1 VVNFAS
7 QGARDFFRCEDAAV
21 SGSASWRVVCAISCR
36 CGATVFATTAR
47 SRQAADRATSVV
59 RASINGNCLMA
70 AEQVDKVKIL
80 TDRISPILHGHNPEI
95 QGAVLAELLATWLAG
110 HVVPGDR
117 MQTILLRGRLFH
129 EHMKIVRDL
138 TKLNAMRTKLEDF

>member
-1 VVNFAS
+1 MP
-7 QGARDFFRCEDAAV
+7 
-21 SGSASWRVVCAISCR
+21 
-36 CGATVFATTAR
+36 VFN
-47 SRQAADRATSVV
+47 QW
-59 RASINGNCLMA
+59 NCVMA
-70 AEQVDKVKIL
+70 AEQVDKVKML

-117 MQTILLRGRLFH
+117 MQTILLRGRLFD

-138 TKLNAMRTKLEDF
+138 TKLNAMRTKLEDFQAAGE

>member
-1 VVNFAS
+1 LCYLLS
-7 QGARDFFRCEDAAV
+7 LR
-21 SGSASWRVVCAISCR
+21 
-36 CGATVFATTAR
+36 VFAR
-47 SRQAADRATSVV
+47 LPDPDKPQIEQRPCRY
-59 RASINGNCLMA
+59 SINGNCLMA
-70 AEQVDKVKIL
+70 AEQVDKVKML

-138 TKLNAMRTKLEDF
+138 TKLNAMRTKLEDFQGTGE